1 MLTVSSVK
9 LIKEDKPSK
18 HILDI
23 INKLGLPIKEEQE
36 GLELILENSNVAF
49 VNAIRRSS
57 GLPVRIMTCDQKDVD
72 TNDTTII
79 GDDIKCMI
87 EQIPINQDTK
97 ITSLKLYKHNN
108 TENIV
113 PITSH
118 DILVD
123 GEKSKIFIDVYLGDL
138 CPFKTIE
145 VDLVEQ
151 WGTRNTSK
159 IFTYEG
165 NIAVVSIELEN
176 YEKDNKSI
184 PSSLEFEPS
193 LFKLT
198 VPKQYKRVASPKQ
211 IIINICDHYIHYCD
225 QLLEPDTKLLEIT
238 KNNEFSIYKFV
249 DYIDIGLLMEHY
261 IYDLDNSIK
270 KIYSE
275 QIDMALNVFIY
286 HNNITPLYNTALKN
300 IKRDFN
306 ILKDSCTLKKS
317 NMVS

>member
-1 MLTVSSVK
+1 MLKVSSVK
-9 LIKEDKPSK
+9 VIKDTKPSK
-18 HILDI
+18 DILDI

-36 GLELILENSNVAF
+36 GLELILENTNVAF

-57 GLPVRIMTCDQKDVD
+57 GMPVRIMTCDQKDVD

-79 GDDIKCMI
+79 GYDIKSMI
-87 EQIPINQDTK
+87 EQIPINQETK
-97 ITSLKLYKHNN
+97 ITSLKLYKNNN

-145 VDLVEQ
+145 VDLVLQ
-151 WGTRNTSK
+151 TGNRNTSK

-176 YEKDNKSI
+176 FEKDNKAI

-198 VPKQYKRVASPKQ
+198 VPKQYTRVASPKQ
-211 IIINICDHYIHYCD
+211 IIINICNHYMDYCD
-225 QLLEPDTKLLEIT
+225 NLLEADTKLLEIT
-238 KNNEFSIYKFV
+238 INNEFSCYRIE
-249 DYIDIGLLMEHY
+249 YIDIGLLLEHY
-261 IYDLDNSIK
+261 IYDLDKSIK

-286 HNNITPLYNTALKN
+286 HNNITPLYTTALKN

-317 NMVS
+317 NNIS